1 MPNNEGGLEIEQ
13 DLDFQQKE
21 WTIQRISWVAMAVVV
36 LLTLI
41 GLLGHGPLSAQT
53 RRAEGIEV
61 SYWHYVHQTAPTDL
75 EILVAPEALVG
86 GQARVWIDQGY
97 AKAARVSDITPQP
110 ESVESSAERVLYT
123 FQAEDPLQPV
133 RVIFNMRLDSIGTL
147 DGSVG
152 LEDGASVTFEQLVY
166 P

>member
-1 MPNNEGGLEIEQ
+1 
-13 DLDFQQKE
+13 
-21 WTIQRISWVAMAVVV
+21 MARY
-36 LLTLI
+36 LK
-41 GLLGHGPLSAQT
+41 
-53 RRAEGIEV
+53 RAEGIEV

-97 AKAARVSDITPQP
+97 AKTARVSDITPQP

-133 RVIFNMRLDSIGTL
+133 RVVFNMRLDSIGTL